1 MSDREFSEE
10 EVVAVLERAG
20 PLQDEDLMALAQE
33 LGLDLTHPARRAHF
47 RKTMQWSTIQFAL
60 DTLRQACEPR
70 DHARDLLEY
79 LAAHP
84 DQLPALLRGEL
95 GASPRFQ
102 DNIAVPGI
110 RRHLLT
116 DGPPRDDP
124 AFMVIWVDWMWARI
138 RQIHSEIPRRRGKP
152 KINAPL
158 QVFIEH
164 LARSPWHSAKRSHAR
179 LTPASPR
186 RSHSFASSTKLS
198 FLAAWRRKGLFNRSA
213 AYPAPRA
220 LKPSKTWIG

>member
-84 DQLPALLRGEL
+84 DQLPAFLRGEL
-95 GASPRFQ
+95 AAS
-102 DNIAVPGI
+102 
-110 RRHLLT
+110 
-116 DGPPRDDP
+116 
-124 AFMVIWVDWMWARI
+124 
-138 RQIHSEIPRRRGKP
+138 IHRGVTR
-152 KINAPL
+152 AT
-158 QVFIEH
+158 QV
-164 LARSPWHSAKRSHAR
+164 
-179 LTPASPR
+179 
-186 RSHSFASSTKLS
+186 
-198 FLAAWRRKGLFNRSA
+198 
-213 AYPAPRA
+213 A
-220 LKPSKTWIG
+220 LCAGV